1 MSSERI
7 YVIGHRNPDTDS
19 ICSAIAYAYLKN
31 QISDN
36 EYKAA
41 RAGQINEETRFVL
54 DNFSVQIPEYINT
67 IATQVKEI
75 EIRKTEGV
83 SREISLKRAWEL
95 MKQLG
100 VVTLPITRHDR
111 LEGVITTEDIAKAY
125 MDVIDSKILSTAHT
139 AIRNIVDTLDGE
151 LLCGNIDDYYTKGKV
166 LIAAA
171 NPDMMENFIEEG
183 DLVILGN
190 RYESQL
196 CAIEMKAK
204 CIIVCEGA
212 TVSKTI
218 EKIATEKNCTIIISP
233 HDTYTVA
240 RLINQSMPISY
251 FMSRENIIKFKLDDF
266 KDDVSA
272 VMATKRYRDFPVED
286 KKGRYVGMISR
297 RNLLNAMKKKIIL
310 VDHNEKTQA
319 VEGLENAKILEIID
333 HHRIG
338 SLETMN
344 PVYFRNEPLGCT
356 ATIVYKMFIEQ
367 NVIIPETI
375 AGLLLAAILSDTLM
389 FRSPTCTEFD
399 KDTAKKLAEVSK
411 IDIEKFAMD
420 MFSAGS
426 NLKNKTAEEI
436 FYQDYKKFTI
446 GDQLIGVGQINA
458 LSAEELAEIK
468 EKLLIYLNKTYNN
481 RNLKMIFFMLT
492 NILDESTEV
501 LYVGQG
507 ADVMLNEAFDAEASN
522 GSIVLKGVVSR
533 KKQFIPA
540 LGSVIQ

>member
-218 EKIATEKNCTIIISP
+218 EKIATEELGMHKAESDDII
-233 HDTYTVA
+233 
-240 RLINQSMPISY
+240 R
-251 FMSRENIIKFKLDDF
+251 
-266 KDDVSA
+266 
-272 VMATKRYRDFPVED
+272 VEMT
-286 KKGRYVGMISR
+286 G
-297 RNLLNAMKKKIIL
+297 
-310 VDHNEKTQA
+310 E
-319 VEGLENAKILEIID
+319 
-333 HHRIG
+333 
-338 SLETMN
+338 
-344 PVYFRNEPLGCT
+344 
-356 ATIVYKMFIEQ
+356 
-367 NVIIPETI
+367 
-375 AGLLLAAILSDTLM
+375 
-389 FRSPTCTEFD
+389 
-399 KDTAKKLAEVSK
+399 
-411 IDIEKFAMD
+411 
-420 MFSAGS
+420 
-426 NLKNKTAEEI
+426 
-436 FYQDYKKFTI
+436 
-446 GDQLIGVGQINA
+446 
-458 LSAEELAEIK
+458 
-468 EKLLIYLNKTYNN
+468 
-481 RNLKMIFFMLT
+481 
-492 NILDESTEV
+492 
-501 LYVGQG
+501 
-507 ADVMLNEAFDAEASN
+507 
-522 GSIVLKGVVSR
+522 
-533 KKQFIPA
+533 KKQ
-540 LGSVIQ
+540 